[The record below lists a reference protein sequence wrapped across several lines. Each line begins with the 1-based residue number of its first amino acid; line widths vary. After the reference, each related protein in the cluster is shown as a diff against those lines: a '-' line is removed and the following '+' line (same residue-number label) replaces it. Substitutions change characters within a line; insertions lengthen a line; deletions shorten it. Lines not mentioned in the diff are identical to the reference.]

1 MAYSLRGCE
10 SKVARES
17 PPVFTEIYQ
26 HPPGNNRES
35 SRGRQAAREKNR
47 VLGGEEIPPKTLFF
61 SVFSRVLGAL
71 RGPHGA
77 GCEDFLGGVFLGWGF
92 CLGFFRNPKPKPQTQ
107 NLAYF
112 LSFFQSK

>member
-1 MAYSLRGCE
+1 MRE

-17 PPVFTEIYQ
+17 PPVFTRIYQ

-71 RGPHGA
+71 RGTHGA
-77 GCEDFLGGVFLGWGF
+77 GCEDFLG
-92 CLGFFRNPKPKPQTQ
+92 FF
-107 NLAYF
+107 F
-112 LSFFQSK
+112 